1 MEEKKTLTTGRRVWL
16 WTAVIV
22 SAIVLILSVGGIVG
36 SWVGRSVVIDVADGV
51 LDGVHQLAAVGR
63 EGVGFVDGHAE
74 DLRVT
79 VGEVETAVDQIS
91 QNVTDQGLVLTLLP
105 PEKEQRIE
113 NAADRVGETAANIR
127 AIVDSVVGLID
138 AVSKIPFISLP
149 APDPLKVEALQSDIA
164 AIQAGADQL
173 TSDIQAFREGTS
185 ERIDTITEGVGNVND
200 RIVGIQDKLD
210 AIDANLDGLQTRTG
224 ELKSQIRTLTFIA
237 ALVVTLIMLWV
248 IYAMVVL
255 IRKDWSELRA

>member
-22 SAIVLILSVGGIVG
+22 SAIVLILCVGGIVG

-51 LDGVHQLAAVGR
+51 LDGVHGLAAVGR
-63 EGVGFVDGHAE
+63 EGVGFVNSHAE
-74 DLRVT
+74 DLSMT

-105 PEKEQRIE
+105 PEKEQKIE
-113 NAADRVGETAANIR
+113 NAADRVGEAAANIR
-127 AIVDSVVGLID
+127 SIVDSVAGLID
-138 AVSKIPFISLP
+138 AVSKIPFVSLP
-149 APDPLKVEALQSDIA
+149 APDQVKLEALQSDIA
-164 AIQAGADQL
+164 AIQTGADQL
-173 TSDIQAFREGTS
+173 SSDIQAFRDGTAGK
-185 ERIDTITEGVGNVND
+185 IDTVTESIGDVND
-200 RIVGIQDKLD
+200 RITGIQDKLD
-210 AIDANLDGLQTRTG
+210 TIDQDLDGLQTRTV
-224 ELKSQIRTLTFIA
+224 ELKSQMRTWTFIA
-237 ALVVTLIMLWV
+237 AFVVTLIMLWV